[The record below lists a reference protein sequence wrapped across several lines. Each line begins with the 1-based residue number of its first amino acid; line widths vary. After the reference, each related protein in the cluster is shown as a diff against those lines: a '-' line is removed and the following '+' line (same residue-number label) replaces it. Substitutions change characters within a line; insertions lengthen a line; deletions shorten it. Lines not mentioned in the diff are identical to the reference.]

1 MLNSPGITRTV
12 SSAETL
18 LSTSHLLRR
27 SSANTPAAIPYA
39 FTRILPMEN
48 LVDRPG
54 TRQAD
59 GRETRVSSHIHRV
72 LPAALAFVS
81 RRALHF
87 HAEVVPFRPLHFHL
101 RHDEQRGQLCR
112 VLLQQRVPFAI
123 GGEPQARFQRRP
135 DQFLVARRIQMLQY
149 DIPHLHETVPVG
161 RAVPRGQ
168 LGPSHAGEGCRTEA
182 FGYGAQRE
190 IDRGAAGSALA
201 ALRQWRTVHAAGAV
215 RGTTARAVHRVAG

>member
-1 MLNSPGITRTV
+1 MMPNAIPRFSECTMLNNPGITRTV
-12 SSAETL
+12 SSVETV

-39 FTRILPMEN
+39 FSRASIMDD
-48 LVDRPG
+48 LVNG
-54 TRQAD
+54 VGARQAD

-123 GGEPQARFQRRP
+123 GGEPHARFQRRP

-149 DIPHLHETVPVG
+149 DIPHLHETVP
-161 RAVPRGQ
+161 
-168 LGPSHAGEGCRTEA
+168 
-182 FGYGAQRE
+182 
-190 IDRGAAGSALA
+190 DRKS
-201 ALRQWRTVHAAGAV
+201 VV
-215 RGTTARAVHRVAG
+215 

>member
-1 MLNSPGITRTV
+1 MPNPTPRFSQCTMLNNPGVTPPV

-18 LSTSHLLRR
+18 LSTTPLLRW

-39 FTRILPMEN
+39 FTRSLPMEN

-72 LPAALAFVS
+72 LPAELAFVS
-81 RRALHF
+81 RRARHF
-87 HAEVVPFRPLHFHL
+87 HAEVVPFRPLHFLL

-112 VLLQQRVPFAI
+112 VMLQQPVPFAI
-123 GGEPQARFQRRP
+123 GGEPHARFQRRP

-149 DIPHLHETVPVG
+149 DIPHLHQTVPVG
-161 RAVPRGQ
+161 RAVPRGIVQ
-168 LGPSHAGEGCRTEA
+168 PGR
-182 FGYGAQRE
+182 
-190 IDRGAAGSALA
+190 D
-201 ALRQWRTVHAAGAV
+201 
-215 RGTTARAVHRVAG
+215 